1 MLYDIFVYIIIAA
14 IGILVA
20 TDLYKLLN
28 AWFSNPKMSYQMLK
42 ANPFGS
48 IVFPLILIIIW
59 FIVFG

>member
-1 MLYDIFVYIIIAA
+1 VLYDIFVYIIIAA

>member
-14 IGILVA
+14 IAILVA

-28 AWFSNPKMSYQMLK
+28 AWFTNPKMSYEMLK

-48 IVFPLILIIIW
+48 IVLPLVIVIIW

>member
-1 MLYDIFVYIIIAA
+1 VLYDIFVYIIIAA

-28 AWFSNPKMSYQMLK
+28 AWISNPKMSYQMLK

-48 IVFPLILIIIW
+48 IVFPLVLIIIW
-59 FIVFG
+59 FIIFG

>member
-14 IGILVA
+14 IAILVA

-28 AWFSNPKMSYQMLK
+28 AWFTNPRMSYEMLK

-48 IVFPLILIIIW
+48 IVLPLIIVIIW
-59 FIVFG
+59 FFVFG

>member
-14 IGILVA
+14 IAILVA

-28 AWFSNPKMSYQMLK
+28 AWFTNPRMSYEMLK

-48 IVFPLILIIIW
+48 IVLPLVIVIIW

>member
-1 MLYDIFVYIIIAA
+1 VLYDIFVYIIIAA
-14 IGILVA
+14 IAILVA

-28 AWFSNPKMSYQMLK
+28 AWFTNPKMSYEMLK

-48 IVFPLILIIIW
+48 IVLPLVIVIIW